1 MTNTINTNL
10 ESISINFASANRVES
25 LNIADLPVET
35 IDYLLQGG
43 TRKFNDS
50 INSKVADLKKQ
61 GVEYDINGLIDD
73 LLVKIKSGDL
83 SESRKADPDKAFI
96 FHPDFLGRIQRVSAV
111 FPLGHIMIITVKGRK
126 LADTRD
132 TGPGYLGF
140 GSGFIRVGIRSRP
153 EEHNRPDH
161 QDIDDDDQ

>member
-25 LNIADLPVET
+25 LNIADLPTET

-61 GVEYDINGLIDD
+61 GAEYDINNLIDD
-73 LLVKIKSGDL
+73 LLTKIKSGDL
-83 SESRKADPDKAFI
+83 SESRKADPDKAFK
-96 FHPDFLGRIQRVSAV
+96 DFVLSQLKLAGIKADVLKDVKGA
-111 FPLGHIMIITVKGRK
+111 TVKVILQTAKPALTDEQTEKLIANFRK
-126 LADTRD
+126 KYDQMQKLFAE
-132 TGPGYLGF
+132 
-140 GSGFIRVGIRSRP
+140 SI
-153 EEHNRPDH
+153 
-161 QDIDDDDQ
+161 IDLD